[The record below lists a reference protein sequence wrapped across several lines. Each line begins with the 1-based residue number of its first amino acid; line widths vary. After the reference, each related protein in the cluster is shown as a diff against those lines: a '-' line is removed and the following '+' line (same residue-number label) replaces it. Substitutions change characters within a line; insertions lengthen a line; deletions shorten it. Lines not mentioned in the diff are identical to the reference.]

1 MKILTGLF
9 EQMVIRRNA
18 DGVSEQPFT
27 GECSSG
33 GGQVKV
39 SVCGADGGKI
49 EGMTGRVC
57 GRASAGKFSGVLE
70 GLKAGGPYRIT
81 VTVGKESLTLK
92 DVLVG
97 DVWVLGGQSNM
108 QGYGNL
114 SGAYK
119 NSSPMVRAYY
129 MDDRWGRAEEPIT
142 CPPVAHAPVHW
153 RLRGV
158 DGPQPADWKDP
169 MGKGAGPGVSFANE
183 MFRLT
188 GVPQGLICCA
198 HGGTTMAQWDA

>member
-129 MDDRWGRAEEPIT
+129 MDDRWGRLE
-142 CPPVAHAPVHW
+142 
-153 RLRGV
+153 RS
-158 DGPQPADWKDP
+158 DGE
-169 MGKGAGPGVSFANE
+169 G
-183 MFRLT
+183 
-188 GVPQGLICCA
+188 
-198 HGGTTMAQWDA
+198 GGTRRFFRQ

>member
-49 EGMTGRVC
+49 EGMTGSVC

-70 GLKAGGPYRIT
+70 GLKA
-81 VTVGKESLTLK
+81 
-92 DVLVG
+92 
-97 DVWVLGGQSNM
+97 
-108 QGYGNL
+108 
-114 SGAYK
+114 
-119 NSSPMVRAYY
+119 
-129 MDDRWGRAEEPIT
+129 
-142 CPPVAHAPVHW
+142 
-153 RLRGV
+153 
-158 DGPQPADWKDP
+158 
-169 MGKGAGPGVSFANE
+169 
-183 MFRLT
+183 
-188 GVPQGLICCA
+188 
-198 HGGTTMAQWDA
+198 